1 MNVRGAQ
8 VIFVGLL
15 LAAGVFSS
23 GVYIGYENR
32 PEVQKVISAVNKEP
46 APQLSGDEA
55 DFAPFWKTWNLI
67 DEKFAPTRDAS
78 GTSTEYVKKTN
89 QERVW
94 GATEGLVNS
103 LGDPYSIFLPPQDAE
118 IFEENI
124 NGNFGGVGIEIGMRD
139 NTLTVIAPLKNTPAS
154 RAGILSG
161 DKILAIDGIPTVE
174 MSVEEAVQIIRG
186 EVGTDVALT
195 LSRDGSKESFEVVV
209 TRAVINI
216 PTIDTKLRTDDVFV
230 IELYNFSA
238 SSPNLFRE
246 ALREFVRAGTDKLII
261 DLRGNPGGY
270 LEAAVDMASWFL
282 PAGKIIVTEDFGG
295 NQDPIVYRSKGYD
308 VFNENLKLVILVD
321 QGSASASEIFAGA
334 LSEHGTATLVGAKTF
349 GKGSVQELI
358 KVTPETSLKI
368 TVAHWLT
375 PEGHSFSKNG
385 LEPDI
390 AIPFTAEDKEKG
402 MDPQIEKAAEV
413 LKAE

>member
-1 MNVRGAQ
+1 MSVRGAQ
-8 VIFVGLL
+8 VIFTGLL

-46 APQLSGDEA
+46 APQFSEDAA

-78 GTSTEYVKKTN
+78 GTSTEYVKKTS

-94 GATEGLVNS
+94 GATEGLVRS

-161 DKILAIDGIPTVE
+161 DKILAIDGIPTAE

-308 VFNENLKLVILVD
+308 VFNENLKLGILID

-334 LSEHGTATLVGAKTF
+334 LSEHGRATLVGAKTF